1 MPVTRRISPTVT
13 GRCVWSARSAD
24 GVWGTVSVFVGECT
38 PVTVELPGNPLWCP
52 VASRVSARGTGWV
65 RVSVTRCIAPTLL
78 GRCSWSSQRAAGWR
92 MIVIGALSPTIADMQ
107 SDGIGGATRHSARLY
122 VTWALLTIHT
132 AHTFAGGCPFP
143 PHPLKRSPSDGLAH
157 ARGSCLG
164 ALVAELGARSP
175 AW

>member
-1 MPVTRRISPTVT
+1 MPVTRCISPTLT
-13 GRCVWSARSAD
+13 GRCAWSARSAA
-24 GVWGTVSVFVGECT
+24 GVWGTVSVLAWECT
-38 PVTVELPGNPLWCP
+38 PVTAELPSNSLWCP

-65 RVSVTRCIAPTLL
+65 RVSVMRCISPALL
-78 GRCSWSSQRAAGWR
+78 GRCSCSSRRAAGWR

-107 SDGIGGATRHSARLY
+107 SDGIGGATRHIVRLY
-122 VTWALLTIHT
+122 VTWALLSIYT
-132 AHTFAGGCPFP
+132 AHTFAMGCPFP
-143 PHPLKRSPSDGLAH
+143 LRPLKQSPFDALAH